1 MINKLLKSVL
11 LFMVAGSLVLLV
23 SCDPAK
29 KYEKAER
36 ESIDNYLSANSTLD
50 FQLKPSGMYYLEVLA
65 GTGPAPVTHDT
76 VYVYYT
82 GKYLD
87 GTVFDTNVGGTKLIF
102 PNGEGE
108 MIPGFEEGISY
119 MKEGGKAT
127 FLLPSKLAYGTQGQY
142 PIAGYTALLYD
153 VQLVKV
159 VQVSKK

>member
-1 MINKLLKSVL
+1 MIDKFLKSVL
-11 LFMVAGSLVLLV
+11 LFLVAGSLVLLV

-87 GTVFDTNVGGTKLIF
+87 GTVFDTNVGKTSLIF
-102 PNGEGE
+102 PVAEGVL
-108 MIPGFEEGISY
+108 IQGFDEGITY
-119 MKEGGKAT
+119 MNQGGKAQ
-127 FLLPSKLAYGTQGQY
+127 FLIPSSLAYGPQGY
-142 PIAGYTALLYD
+142 YTIGGYTPLIYD
-153 VQLVKV
+153 VELVLVKPGPA
-159 VQVSKK
+159 K